1 MYVCKGSDD
10 KKWHFITLLL
20 GSPLYTWNGPENSG
34 PRTPTANLKIYWYRV
49 SKWTFIFFK
58 SVFYN
63 TIFVGIYIE
72 TQKLVENCENIQIFY
87 EYNDNN
93 NNKKKI
99 PGFKGIIS
107 HKVNSAAG
115 VVTAQISD
123 NNGLIFAENFR
134 ACPENCKITMTC
146 VGVWKFC
153 TVMMSIVLGCNF
165 QFYLLFNEPLSNS
178 SNNNNKVQ
186 THLLGR

>member
-1 MYVCKGSDD
+1 MD
-10 KKWHFITLLL
+10 
-20 GSPLYTWNGPENSG
+20 
-34 PRTPTANLKIYWYRV
+34 LKIPDLELQQQT
-49 SKWTFIFFK
+49 SKSIGTGFPNEHLFFFK

-115 VVTAQISD
+115 VMTAQISD
-123 NNGLIFAENFR
+123 NNGLIFAGNFR
-134 ACPENCKITMTC
+134 ACPENC
-146 VGVWKFC
+146 
-153 TVMMSIVLGCNF
+153 
-165 QFYLLFNEPLSNS
+165 
-178 SNNNNKVQ
+178 
-186 THLLGR
+186 

>member
-1 MYVCKGSDD
+1 MNLHWRPPSNNLMKLDCQ
-10 KKWHFITLLL
+10 
-20 GSPLYTWNGPENSG
+20 NSEWEACSKLWKY
-34 PRTPTANLKIYWYRV
+34 PDIY
-49 SKWTFIFFK
+49 S
-58 SVFYN
+58 
-63 TIFVGIYIE
+63 
-72 TQKLVENCENIQIFY
+72 Y

-153 TVMMSIVLGCNF
+153 TVMMSTIVLGCNF
-165 QFYLLFNEPLSNS
+165 HFSVLPSYSTNLLLSS
-178 SNNNNKVQ
+178 F
-186 THLLGR
+186 